1 MIIRG
6 IFKILGFAF
15 GKLGFWASA
24 VFAAGYGACCL
35 WAGWTFNTYWFLA
48 GLLASWVL
56 GLTVTLAV
64 KRRRYKP
71 AVKPAPVEAAPKERS
86 FSAVK
91 DAAADV
97 THKKV
102 ERPAVTL
109 SDEERA
115 AFDRKYSVEKR
126 APSETEKLFQT
137 EKERLWKSLETK
149 SIESAPMVFATR
161 KDPNIY
167 IYEYP
172 DRLQFYRKL
181 GDEMVLLSTE
191 YKEEKELKRE

>member
-24 VFAAGYGACCL
+24 VFAVVYGACCL

-71 AVKPAPVEAAPKERS
+71 AVKPAPRTPK
-86 FSAVK
+86 A
-91 DAAADV
+91 
-97 THKKV
+97 
-102 ERPAVTL
+102 
-109 SDEERA
+109 
-115 AFDRKYSVEKR
+115 
-126 APSETEKLFQT
+126 
-137 EKERLWKSLETK
+137 RLKTS
-149 SIESAPMVFATR
+149 R
-161 KDPNIY
+161 Y
-167 IYEYP
+167 
-172 DRLQFYRKL
+172 
-181 GDEMVLLSTE
+181 
-191 YKEEKELKRE
+191 